1 MLWVFLGELQWGSRY
16 HGANEHATAREPLNY
31 GTEEQLITTSVIGCG
46 NKFSLKLSRETS
58 TYRSVGGGIKRRL
71 GVARLNITVKARS
84 GPRGLWTSLA
94 KENPD
99 D

>member
-31 GTEEQLITTSVIGCG
+31 GTEEQLITTSVIWCG

-58 TYRSVGGGIKRRL
+58 TYRSVGGHQASAGGSASEYHSEGAVGASRL
-71 GVARLNITVKARS
+71 MDEPG
-84 GPRGLWTSLA
+84 
-94 KENPD
+94 
-99 D
+99 